1 MSDAAELR
9 GRLDLVII
17 ITFATVTK
25 GLYWRPM

>member
-17 ITFATVTK
+17 ITFVTVTK